1 MRRRSLLLA
10 PAALVASRTAMADT
24 AGVTASEIKIGNLMP
39 YSGPA
44 SAYGAIGRG
53 LTAYFTMVNETGG
66 VGGRKI
72 NFITLDD
79 GYVPARAVEQAR
91 RLVEEEKVA
100 FLLNPLG
107 TPSNSAIQRYMNQ
120 RKVPQIFVSTGADKF
135 GDPAHFPWTM
145 GWQPSY
151 RTEAQIYAK
160 YILATIKDA
169 RIAVLFQNDDFG
181 KDYLAGL
188 KDVLGADFDTKVVKA
203 ASYEVADPTID
214 SQAITLQGSGANV
227 LVTAATP
234 KFAAQMIRKIFDIGW
249 HPTHFMTNVSISVGS
264 VITPAGAEKATGIIS
279 AGYQKDWTD
288 ARWREDAG
296 MKQWFAF
303 MGRYMPGADVTD
315 NNHVFAYGVATTA
328 LQVLKQCG
336 DDLSRENIMKQAAS
350 LNDLTLPTLLP
361 GVKVSTS
368 ATNFHP
374 IRQMQLQKWTGSGWE
389 LFGDVLQ
396 GA

>member
-1 MRRRSLLLA
+1 MLRRTLLLA
-10 PAALVASRTAMADT
+10 PTAFMVSSTARADT
-24 AGVTASEIKIGNLMP
+24 VGVTASEIKIGNLMP

-53 LTAYFTMVNETGG
+53 LAAYFTMINELGG
-66 VGGRKI
+66 IGGRKI

-79 GYVPARAVEQAR
+79 GYLPARAVEQAR
-91 RLVEEEKVA
+91 RLVEEERVA

-160 YILATIKDA
+160 YILATVKDA
-169 RIAVLFQNDDFG
+169 KIAVLFQNDDFG

-188 KDVLGADFDTKVVKA
+188 KDVLGADFDTKVVKT

-249 HPTHFMTNVSISVGS
+249 RPMHFMTNVSISVGS

-288 ARWREDAG
+288 ARWHDDAG

-303 MGRYMPGADVTD
+303 MNKYMQGADVTD
-315 NNHVFAYGVATTA
+315 SNHVFAYGVATTA

-361 GVKVSTS
+361 GVRVATS

-389 LFGDVLQ
+389 LFGEVLQ

>member
-1 MRRRSLLLA
+1 MLRRSLLLA
-10 PAALVASRTAMADT
+10 PAALVLSRAAFADT
-24 AGVTASEIKIGNLMP
+24 VGVTASEIKIGNLMP

-53 LTAYFTMVNETGG
+53 VAAYFTMVNEMGG
-66 VGGRKI
+66 IGGRKI

-91 RLVEEEKVA
+91 RLVEEEQVA

-120 RKVPQIFVSTGADKF
+120 RKVPQLFVSTGADKF

-160 YILATIKDA
+160 YILATVKDA
-169 RIAVLFQNDDFG
+169 KIAVLFQNDDFG

-188 KDVLGADFDTKVVKA
+188 KDVLGADFDTKVVKSV
-203 ASYEVADPTID
+203 SYEVADPTID

-227 LVTAATP
+227 LITAATP

-264 VITPAGAEKATGIIS
+264 VITPAGAEKARGMIS

-288 ARWREDAG
+288 ARWHDDAG

-303 MGRYMPGADVTD
+303 MGKYMPGADVTD
-315 NNHVFAYGVATTA
+315 NNHVFAYGVATTT

-336 DDLSRENIMKQAAS
+336 QDFSRENIMKQAAS
-350 LNDLTLPTLLP
+350 LNDLVVPTLLP
-361 GVKVSTS
+361 GVKVATS

-374 IRQMQLQKWTGSGWE
+374 IRQMQLQKWNGTGWE
-389 LFGDVLQ
+389 LFGEVLQ